1 MQVLCERSNTGND
14 VRCNVCGQGFL
25 VYWERSSR
33 AEREQARRDVIQA
46 LADHHEDLTTGHHSH
61 PPTRFTVPSWSGDI
75 RYSGAALLGGAPAY
89 AL

>member
-46 LADHHEDLTTGHHSH
+46 LADHHEDLTTGHPGGGGA
-61 PPTRFTVPSWSGDI
+61 PPPPPPP